1 MSSDEDEEVE
11 YRELDNDR
19 SNDEDEVANQRM
31 NDAAE
36 RKLASRKKSEKFYR
50 CTVTGCN
57 SKSKDKF
64 PGKSFKKHIEQR
76 HQLNWQTF
84 VKVLWDDGLRQ
95 PQLGETMK
103 GADMLDPHLKRIR
116 GISETKKQPKRR
128 KVDHAPLYHQLV
140 RYKTPASIFINSSN
154 YFKTRI

>member
-19 SNDEDEVANQRM
+19 SNDEDEVANQRK

-128 KVDHAPLYHQLV
+128 KVDAPLYHQLV